1 MSKRCSGCKQVLPF
15 SSFNVRR
22 RSRDG
27 RQSYCRSCNSASS
40 RKYHHSNKAGHN
52 RQIHRR
58 SRKIAGEMK
67 QLVYEYL
74 LEHPCVDCGEAD
86 PVVLEF
92 DHLRDKIANVS
103 ALTGGGA
110 SWPEIIA
117 EIAKCEVVCANCH
130 RRRTCKRARS
140 FRYVVSRRLP
150 ASSSADRCPRSTAV
164 EVAVSAGQQ
173 LVLELPLQ

>member
-1 MSKRCSGCKQVLPF
+1 MKRCPSCKQLLPVT
-15 SSFNVRR
+15 SFNRR
-22 RSRDG
+22 KRSANG

-40 RKYHHSNKAGHN
+40 RKYHYANKADHN
-52 RQIHRR
+52 RQIHLR

-67 QLVYEYL
+67 RLLYEYL

-103 ALTGGGA
+103 ALAA
-110 SWPEIIA
+110 SGSGWPEILA
-117 EIAKCEVVCANCH
+117 EIAKCEVVCASCH
-130 RRRTCKRARS
+130 RRRTCKTARS

-150 ASSSADRCPRSTAV
+150 VLPPVTASLTPAAV
-164 EVAVSAGQQ
+164 EAPAGVGQQ
-173 LVLELPLQ
+173 LTLPLALR